1 MPVEQEQVKCSPW
14 GETEYTFMQRRTFLL
29 GLIGGLA
36 AAAGVASGG
45 PTPAHALPSTARR
58 DSDGGETDVT
68 GEQLDGV
75 AVEPAQYYR
84 RRARRV
90 YRRYYRRPARRVY
103 RRARRRYWR
112 RGRYYYY

>member
-1 MPVEQEQVKCSPW
+1 
-14 GETEYTFMQRRTFLL
+14 MQRRTFLL

-36 AAAGVASGG
+36 AAAGMASGG
-45 PTPAHALPSTARR
+45 LTPAHALSSTTRR
-58 DSDGGETDVT
+58 DPDRAETADVT
-68 GEQLDGV
+68 AEQLDDV

-84 RRARRV
+84 RRARRA

>member
-1 MPVEQEQVKCSPW
+1 
-14 GETEYTFMQRRTFLL
+14 MQRRTFLL

-36 AAAGVASGG
+36 AAAGIASGG
-45 PTPAHALPSTARR
+45 LTPAHALPSTTRR
-58 DSDGGETDVT
+58 DSDGGETADIPA
-68 GEQLDGV
+68 EQLDGV

-84 RRARRV
+84 RRARRG
-90 YRRYYRRPARRVY
+90 YRRYYRRPARRAY